1 MVDGNSREFEQHQ
14 KFLALCRKEKLRD
27 IVLGGQL
34 WVMKQ
39 FNSYRLATGVDT
51 WEEYLM
57 QPEVNISKH
66 RASKLISI
74 YRFFVE
80 EHKFTPPELED
91 VPTYALDY
99 ISKNR
104 IQDKSKISELL
115 DESRCLSKKDFK
127 ERFLDL
133 QHPDGEA
140 ERTYTYLLIKKCVE
154 TGNMT
159 KVHDVPLSELFEIA
173 KKYDPDYVGELD
185 NKV

>member
-1 MVDGNSREFEQHQ
+1 MREREQHE

-39 FNSYRLATGVDT
+39 FNTYRLATGVDT
-51 WEEYLM
+51 WEDYLE

-66 RASKLISI
+66 RATKLISI

-80 EHKFTPPELED
+80 EHKFTPLELED

-99 ISKNR
+99 ISQNH
-104 IQDKSKISELL
+104 IQDKSKIGDLL
-115 DESRCLSKKDFK
+115 DESRVLSKKDFK
-127 ERFLDL
+127 ERFVDL
-133 QHPDGEA
+133 SNPNA
-140 ERTYTYLLIKKCVE
+140 EVQRTYSYLLMKKCDQ

-159 KVHDVPLSELFEIA
+159 KVHDVPLSELFEMA
-173 KKYDPDYVGELD
+173 KKYD
-185 NKV
+185 K